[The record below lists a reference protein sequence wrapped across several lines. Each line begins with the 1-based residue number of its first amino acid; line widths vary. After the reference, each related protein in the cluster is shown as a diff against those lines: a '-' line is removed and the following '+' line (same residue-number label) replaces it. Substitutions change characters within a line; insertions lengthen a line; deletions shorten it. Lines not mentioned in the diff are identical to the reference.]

1 MRSAPNGWT
10 GVPDGVDITTPP
22 ARVATWI
29 WASVSRVLPE
39 VKAEIIKTPIV
50 EADKERYVFVMA
62 ICREVSPAGP
72 ATNEGQNVQSITV
85 PLKDFIGIPGEL
97 VLDDRSLVHEFLS
110 YCPEAIGGIVGSK
123 QTVACY
129 VFRIKKHL
137 GKSNSVNSC
146 EKMNSDG
153 PTKIWDI
160 QGVVNYESQNLKT
173 LSWYRLVENRVVHR
187 FLDFF

>member
-1 MRSAPNGWT
+1 M
-10 GVPDGVDITTPP
+10 
-22 ARVATWI
+22 ATWI

-62 ICREVSPAGP
+62 ICRKVSPAGP

-85 PLKDFIGIPGEL
+85 PLEDSIEIPGEL

-123 QTVACY
+123 QTVTC
-129 VFRIKKHL
+129 L
-137 GKSNSVNSC
+137 
-146 EKMNSDG
+146 
-153 PTKIWDI
+153 
-160 QGVVNYESQNLKT
+160 
-173 LSWYRLVENRVVHR
+173 
-187 FLDFF
+187 